1 MLVAGQH
8 GDPRDWLAGD
18 RLQSVMD
25 GVAAHHSG
33 LAPVVV
39 VPDALG
45 AQRANPI
52 CVHSSLGRT
61 HICPRIC
68 RTRSAAG
75 CGWTPTPALG
85 DRWLLLRRYL
95 CHSDGDQPPQRA
107 PELRGHLRPARTDP
121 RVAAA
126 ADREQPVRRGP
137 CPVHRDQLHRPAGE
151 EELPGPSGWFSVRSP
166 GTPSTVLSSGW
177 MFGVAKGAGMD
188 VRFWHRPGDAH
199 EWNTC
204 VTGAHPRDALDG
216 STTEYHPMIRG
227 PGVASGPSRVGT
239 LATSACAPGIDTGG
253 DRPAG

>member
-1 MLVAGQH
+1 MI
-8 GDPRDWLAGD
+8 LATGWPVIVCS
-18 RLQSVMD
+18 RRWTVSPSTTVVWPLWWWSPMRW
-25 GVAAHHSG
+25 ARSG
-33 LAPVVV
+33 
-39 VPDALG
+39 
-45 AQRANPI
+45 
-52 CVHSSLGRT
+52 
-61 HICPRIC
+61 
-68 RTRSAAG
+68 RTRSAFIPAWAG
-75 CGWTPTPALG
+75 HTSVPGSADAIRG
-85 DRWLLLRRYL
+85 RLRV
-95 CHSDGDQPPQRA
+95 DPDPPHWVIGGFSYGGTCAIQMA
-107 PELRGHLRPARTDP
+107 TNYPSVYPKLRGHLRPARTDP

-166 GTPSTVLSSGW
+166 GTPSTVLSCGW

-199 EWNTC
+199 DWNTC